1 MTHIHPVIKIVS
13 LIILSIF
20 STQGGWN
27 NLYLTLA
34 IILPFYFFRMELFT
48 SAIRMT
54 FKLKWLFLSILLVY
68 YFFSPQI
75 NHLSLALLRIFVL
88 ITIIFSVNLYLKSS
102 TIEQILESLLWL
114 FSPLKILNINVERI
128 SLRAV
133 LTIEYIDVL
142 TNKIEQH
149 KNKISISNNWRDIKV
164 WNSFLIQRKENLLQ
178 IIKHLGEVLKE
189 ILIETSPENIVVQ
202 AGKEYTI
209 NCLDVPSGL
218 QLLIPIVLCLL
229 YIYNPFLLVNF

>member
-27 NLYLTLA
+27 NLYLTIA
-34 IILPFYFFRMELFT
+34 IILPFYFFRMELFS

-54 FKLKWLFLSILLVY
+54 FKLKWLFLSILLVF

-75 NHLSLALLRIFVL
+75 NHLTLALLRIFVL
-88 ITIIFSVNLYLKSS
+88 ISIIFSVNLYLKSS

-114 FSPLKILNINVERI
+114 FSPLKILNVNVERL

-133 LTIEYIDVL
+133 LTIEYIDIL

-149 KNKISISNNWRDIKV
+149 KNNISISNNWRDIKV
-164 WNSFLIQRKENLLQ
+164 WNSFLIQRKENFLQ
-178 IIKHLGEVLKE
+178 MIKHLGKVLKE
-189 ILIETSPENIVVQ
+189 ILIETSPETIVVQ

-229 YIYNPFLLVNF
+229 YIYNPFLLVNS

>member
-1 MTHIHPVIKIVS
+1 MIKIVS

>member
-27 NLYLTLA
+27 NLYLTIA

-48 SAIRMT
+48 SALRMT

-68 YFFSPQI
+68 FFFSHQA
-75 NHLSLALLRIFVL
+75 NHLSSALLRIFVL
-88 ITIIFSVNLYLKSS
+88 ISIIFSVNLFLNTS

-114 FSPLKILNINVERI
+114 FIPLKLLNINIERL

-133 LTIEYIDVL
+133 LTIEYIDTL

-149 KNKISISNNWRDIKV
+149 KNNISISTNRRGIKG
-164 WNSFLIQRKENLLQ
+164 WNSFLIQRKEKLFQ
-178 IIKHLGEVLKE
+178 MSKHMVEVLQD
-189 ILIETSPENIVVQ
+189 ILIKTSSKTITDQP
-202 AGKEYTI
+202 AKEYTI

-218 QLLIPIVLCLL
+218 QLLIPIVLCML
-229 YIYNPFLLVNF
+229 YVYNPFLLVNS